1 MCLEKSK
8 SGTNSSL
15 QTIRKDNLNKL
26 IFAHLNINSIRNKFD
41 SLADIIKDN
50 IDILMISETKVDDSF
65 PDGQFFLDGF
75 GTPFRLDRNRNGEGI
90 MLFIRHDIPAK
101 VVSADDWPIESFYV
115 ELHSRNKKWLLN
127 CSYNPKHS
135 SIESHLDS
143 LSKSINSHYHLN
155 TTILFC

>member
-1 MCLEKSK
+1 MNKKRNGAFAKNLLHHTNRTDWSFFPYDLVTVNDCLSDTLEKAK

-65 PDGQFFLDGF
+65 LDGQFFLDGF
-75 GTPFRLDRNRNGEGI
+75 GTPFRLDRNKKVGVLCFSLEMTFLQ
-90 MLFIRHDIPAK
+90 MLFLQMTRLLK
-101 VVSADDWPIESFYV
+101 VF
-115 ELHSRNKKWLLN
+115 
-127 CSYNPKHS
+127 
-135 SIESHLDS
+135 
-143 LSKSINSHYHLN
+143 
-155 TTILFC
+155 T